1 MFGDRGPAVA
11 TAEKDLAKL
20 GYYHGPIDGIFGP
33 EVQSAVESFQ
43 TRAHLKVTGKLG
55 PRVWNALGN
64 AVSPPQASLLLKP
77 GMVGPAV
84 KDLQTLLDQVGNTLP
99 TDGHY
104 GPLTTAAVT
113 QFQRTHGITPT
124 GNAGPKTMAALEAAV
139 EPKNAITAASTTTA
153 PAGYLYLGSK
163 GPKIVQLQTQLNE
176 LGFST
181 GGEDG
186 VYGPHTLAAVIAF
199 QKTQGLPDHGF
210 VGALTFAALKKAL
223 TPVNTNQVSRG
234 GISST
239 AMAVIGLALKYRGWR
254 YVWGGASP
262 ATGFDCS
269 GYTQWIF
276 GQFGVS
282 LPRTSFAQWNA
293 GPHVEFANLAPGD
306 LVFFTTY
313 GVFANHVGIYLGNGQ
328 FISAATPGQ
337 GVIVQNLDTA
347 FWQSAFDGGV
357 NVLGGS

>member
-1 MFGDRGPAVA
+1 MA

-33 EVQSAVESFQ
+33 EVEAAVETLQ
-43 TRAHLKVTGKLG
+43 NHAHLRVTGKLG
-55 PRVWNALGN
+55 PRVWNALES
-64 AVSPPQASLLLKP
+64 AVDPPHASLLLKP
-77 GMVGPAV
+77 GTVSAAV
-84 KDLQTLLDQVGNTLP
+84 KDLQTLLDQLGNTVP

-104 GPLTTAAVT
+104 GPLTTAAVI
-113 QFQRTHGITPT
+113 QFQKAHGIKPT

-139 EPKNAITAASTTTA
+139 EPPTAISTASTTTA
-153 PAGYLYLGSK
+153 PAGYLYLGAK
-163 GPKIVQLQTQLNE
+163 GPQVVALQAQLNE

-199 QKTQGLPDHGF
+199 QKAQGLPDHGF
-210 VGALTFAALKKAL
+210 VGPLTFAALKKAL
-223 TPVNTNQVSRG
+223 TPVNASQQVARG

-239 AMAVIGLALKYRGWR
+239 AMAIIGLALKYRGWR
-254 YVWGGASP
+254 YVWGGSSP

-269 GYTQWIF
+269 GFTQWVF

-293 GPHVEFANLAPGD
+293 GPHVALANLAPGD

-313 GVFANHVGIYLGNGQ
+313 GVFANHVGIYLGNDQ
-328 FISAATPGQ
+328 FISAATPSQ
-337 GVIVQNLDTA
+337 GVIVQSLNTSY
-347 FWQSAFDGGV
+347 WQSAFDGGV
-357 NVLGGS
+357 SVLGGA